1 MIYQRICILLA
12 SNSKLALFGGTGG
25 LGQAIA
31 PLLEQDFSVLQI
43 GRSILNVVDERMVEG
58 FFNRETYIPNIIYM
72 AVCNHDSVLHKL
84 ETDKVTQQIEVNI
97 RGFLNVLKYGL
108 PPMRENKYGRIIY
121 ISSILS
127 ERPIPGTGVY
137 AATKAFNDNIVR
149 TCALENSKY
158 GITANSLQLGYFNA
172 GLTYKVPQDI
182 LTKVI
187 NKIPMGRLGNGE
199 DLITAIRFIFNS
211 PYFTGVNL
219 QLSGGLNIA

>member
-12 SNSKLALFGGTGG
+12 SNSKLALFG
-25 LGQAIA
+25 
-31 PLLEQDFSVLQI
+31 
-43 GRSILNVVDERMVEG
+43 
-58 FFNRETYIPNIIYM
+58 
-72 AVCNHDSVLHKL
+72 
-84 ETDKVTQQIEVNI
+84 
-97 RGFLNVLKYGL
+97 
-108 PPMRENKYGRIIY
+108 
-121 ISSILS
+121 
-127 ERPIPGTGVY
+127 GTGVY

-219 QLSGGLNIA
+219 QLSGGGYNSLLKIFI